1 LTNAGDVR
9 ILNDM
14 NVRQINECLLRGDLA
29 APRLFPHLDELA
41 ASRFKFEMH
50 FGLDSL
56 PEEEGVLLVRGP
68 RQYGK
73 STWLESKLRETITS
87 YGPGSALYLNGDE
100 LGDAEALG
108 AALAE
113 VAATFPQRV
122 RVRRLF
128 VDEITAIRDWQR
140 ALKRAIDAGDL
151 RGILVVTTG
160 SKATDLRRGSER
172 LPGRRGRLD
181 RTTYL
186 FTPVS
191 FGEFRRV
198 CGRQLGQR
206 ALSAYLL
213 SGGCPAACNALA
225 ERRHL
230 PEYLVEMMRDWIY
243 GECAAS
249 GRQRA
254 ALVAVMENILKWGG
268 TPVGQ
273 AKLAREAG
281 LANNT
286 VAAAYVELLAD
297 LMCVGQALAWDPSR
311 QIALAR
317 RPAKF
322 PMTNLLVATAWSP
335 ERLRSAEDFDQLPAA
350 VQGKWREWLVAQEL
364 WRRAALRGRE
374 SPERMHYWRSA
385 EHETDFVL
393 DRETHL
399 EVKSG
404 RTTALEF
411 AWFAR
416 TFPRSKLLVIG
427 QDRFESRSVT
437 GMTMEDF
444 LLQVP

>member
-1 LTNAGDVR
+1 M
-9 ILNDM
+9 ILNAM
-14 NVRQINECLLRGDLA
+14 NVKQVNEHLLRGELT
-29 APRLFPHLDELA
+29 APGLFPHLDELA
-41 ASRFKFEMH
+41 GSPFRFEMR

-73 STWLESKLRETITS
+73 STWLESKLQETIAS
-87 YGPGSALYLNGDE
+87 HGPGSALYLNGDE
-100 LGDAEALG
+100 LADADTLG
-108 AALAE
+108 RALAE
-113 VAATFPQRV
+113 AAAGFPRGD

-128 VDEITAIRDWQR
+128 VDEITAVRDWQR
-140 ALKRAIDAGDL
+140 ALKRTIDAGEL

-198 CGRQLGQR
+198 CGPRLGER
-206 ALSAYLL
+206 ALTAYLL
-213 SGGCPAACNALA
+213 SGGCPAACSALA
-225 ERRHL
+225 ERGHL

-286 VAAAYVELLAD
+286 VAAAYVELLSD
-297 LMCVGQALAWDPSR
+297 LMCVGQALAWDPAR
-311 QIALAR
+311 RVGLAR

-322 PMTNLLVATAWSP
+322 PMLNLLVAVAWGP
-335 ERLRSAEDFDQLPAA
+335 ERLRSVGDFERLPAGA
-350 VQGKWREWLVAQEL
+350 QGKWREWLVAQEL
-364 WRRAALRGRE
+364 YRRAALKGSE
-374 SPERMHYWRSA
+374 FPERMHYWQTA
-385 EHETDFVL
+385 EHEIDFVL
-393 DRETHL
+393 DRETYL

-411 AWFAR
+411 AWFER
-416 TFPRSKLLVIG
+416 TFPRASLLVVG
-427 QDRFESRSVT
+427 QDRFDARSVT
-437 GMTMEDF
+437 GTTLEDF

>member
-1 LTNAGDVR
+1 
-9 ILNDM
+9 
-14 NVRQINECLLRGDLA
+14 LLRGDLN
-29 APRLFPHLDELA
+29 APGLFPHLEDLA
-41 ASRFKFEMH
+41 GSRFTFDMR
-50 FGLDSL
+50 FGLESL
-56 PEEEGVLLVRGP
+56 PEEEGVLLIRGP

-73 STWLESKLRETITS
+73 STWLESQLRETIATQGS
-87 YGPGSALYLNGDE
+87 GSALYLNGDE
-100 LGDAEALG
+100 LRDADALG
-108 AALAE
+108 TALAE
-113 VAATFPQRV
+113 VAAVFPSRT

-128 VDEITAIRDWQR
+128 VDEITAVRDWQR
-140 ALKRAIDAGDL
+140 ALKRAVDAGEL

-160 SKATDLRRGSER
+160 SKAADLRRGSER
-172 LPGRRGRLD
+172 LPGRRGRLE

-198 CGRQLGQR
+198 CGAHLGER
-206 ALSAYLL
+206 TLAAYLL
-213 SGGCPAACNALA
+213 SGGCPAACNAIA
-225 ERRHL
+225 ERGHL
-230 PEYLVEMMRDWIY
+230 PEYLIEMMRDWIY

-254 ALVAVMENILKWGG
+254 ALAAVMENILRWGG

-286 VAAAYVELLAD
+286 VAAAYVELLSD

-311 QIALAR
+311 RVGLAR

-322 PMTNLLVATAWSP
+322 PMTNLLVAVAWSP
-335 ERLRSAEDFDQLPAA
+335 ERMRSVDDLERLPAEA
-350 VQGKWREWLVAQEL
+350 LGKWQEWLVAQEL
-364 WRRAALRGRE
+364 LRRAALRGDE
-374 SPERMHYWRSA
+374 FPERMHYWQTA
-385 EHETDFVL
+385 EHEIDFVL
-393 DRETHL
+393 DSETYL

-411 AWFAR
+411 SWFAK
-416 TFPRSKLLVIG
+416 TFPCARLLVVG
-427 QDRFESRSVT
+427 QDRFDARSVT
-437 GMTMEDF
+437 GTTMEEF